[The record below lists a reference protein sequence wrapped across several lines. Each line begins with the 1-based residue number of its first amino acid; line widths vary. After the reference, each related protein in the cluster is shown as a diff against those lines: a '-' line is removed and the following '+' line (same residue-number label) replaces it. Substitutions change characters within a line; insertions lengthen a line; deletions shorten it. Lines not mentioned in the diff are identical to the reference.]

1 MSSDYA
7 CRKLYEALD
16 CLVADGP
23 IQDRLRGAALHL
35 VNINSEELPEETQ
48 RDFNEVK
55 QDLLMVLV
63 DFLSNE
69 ESTSREISVALPEYE
84 RGAMLNGQILPTS

>member
-1 MSSDYA
+1 VSSDYA

-48 RDFNEVK
+48 RDFIEVK
-55 QDLLMVLV
+55 QQ
-63 DFLSNE
+63 LSMALADSLSQE
-69 ESTSREISVALPEYE
+69 ESIRIARKLLSLYRSMS
-84 RGAMLNGQILPTS
+84 GAPR

>member
-1 MSSDYA
+1 VSSDYA

-55 QDLLMVLV
+55 QELSMVLANS
-63 DFLSNE
+63 LSNE
-69 ESTSREISVALPEYE
+69 ESIRIARKLLSLYRYMSGAL
-84 RGAMLNGQILPTS
+84 R

>member
-1 MSSDYA
+1 VSSDYA

-55 QDLLMVLV
+55 QQ
-63 DFLSNE
+63 LSMALADSLSHE
-69 ESTSREISVALPEYE
+69 ESIRIARKPLSLYRNMS
-84 RGAMLNGQILPTS
+84 GAPL

>member
-23 IQDRLRGAALHL
+23 IEDRLRGAALHV

-48 RDFNEVK
+48 RDFAELK
-55 QDLLMVLV
+55 QKLSMVLG

-69 ESTSREISVALPEYE
+69 ESIRIARNLLSLYRNMS
-84 RGAMLNGQILPTS
+84 GAPR

>member
-1 MSSDYA
+1 VSSDYA

-23 IQDRLRGAALHL
+23 IHDRLRGAALHL

-55 QDLLMVLV
+55 QQLSMVSA
-63 DFLSNE
+63 DFLTDE
-69 ESTSREISVALPEYE
+69 ESVRVARKLLSLY
-84 RGAMLNGQILPTS
+84 RNMSGAPH

>member
-55 QDLLMVLV
+55 QELSIVLA
-63 DFLSNE
+63 DSLSNE
-69 ESTSREISVALPEYE
+69 ESIRIARKLLSLYRNMS
-84 RGAMLNGQILPTS
+84 GAPR

>member
-1 MSSDYA
+1 VSSDYA

-23 IQDRLRGAALHL
+23 IRDRLRGAALHL

-55 QDLLMVLV
+55 QQ
-63 DFLSNE
+63 LSMALADSLSHE
-69 ESTSREISVALPEYE
+69 ESIRIARKLLSLYRNMS
-84 RGAMLNGQILPTS
+84 GAPR